1 MVTYIYNNSTQVVEA
16 GKFEFK
22 DSLCYKH
29 EILSKN
35 KIKKTK
41 WNVCVCVLF
50 SNTQEQKLRETTKH
64 Y

>member
-22 DSLCYKH
+22 DSLCCMRSCLKT
-29 EILSKN
+29 KQN
-35 KIKKTK
+35 NKKTK
-41 WNVCVCVLF
+41 WSVCVNYF
-50 SNTQEQKLRETTKH
+50 QIPKSKKLRETTKH